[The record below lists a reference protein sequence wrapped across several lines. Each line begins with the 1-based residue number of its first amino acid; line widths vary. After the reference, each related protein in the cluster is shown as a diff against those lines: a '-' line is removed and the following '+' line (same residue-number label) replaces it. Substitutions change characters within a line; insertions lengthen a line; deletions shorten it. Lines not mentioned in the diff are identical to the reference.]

1 MEKEEEKTQ
10 LGESLGDEAWKGKR
24 GEEEVSSF
32 PSLPPPLPSV
42 PRRLPPQ
49 PLAAAAAAAAAR
61 RWSVCIAEIPKFANR
76 TYFMADR
83 KTPRMSDL
91 V

>member
-10 LGESLGDEAWKGKR
+10 LGESLGDEAWKRREREK

-32 PSLPPPLPSV
+32 PSLPPLPSV

-49 PLAAAAAAAAAR
+49 PLAAAAAAAR
-61 RWSVCIAEIPKFANR
+61 RWSVCIAEIPKFANCIF
-76 TYFMADR
+76 FMADR